1 MDIIEQ
7 KKTRIAIAGIGGV
20 GGYLGGKLAANYAY
34 SSQVEIVFIA
44 RGEMAAAIQKNGL
57 LLHSNG
63 RSYHCFPGLTSDDPA
78 VIGSIDILI
87 VCTKSFSIA
96 AILQKYAACLTSD
109 SLVITAQNTVNGSE
123 QVMPWLPE
131 GVQLMEG
138 IMYIA
143 SNIQKPGEVHHISGP
158 ATFSFGTTGEINPKG
173 EKAAE
178 IFWAA
183 GIQADFTPAIQ
194 PILWK
199 KFMFVSPIAIVTA
212 MFDITFTGILDNPPA
227 KDLYRNLVQEL
238 MQLAIVIGVAIDSN
252 TIQHNLNLLEKFT
265 GQVKSSFQ
273 LDLEQGKPAEVGA
286 LVTYVIKAGSLY
298 GIPTPYYESSLHL
311 LTKKYPALV

>member
-1 MDIIEQ
+1 MGIIEH

-20 GGYLGGKLAANYAY
+20 GGYLGGKLAAYYAN
-34 SSQVEIVFIA
+34 SNEVEIVFIA

-78 VIGSIDILI
+78 VIGSIDIFI

-96 AILQKYAACLTSD
+96 TILQKYAQCLNHN
-109 SLVITAQNTVNGSE
+109 SLVITAQNTVNGKE
-123 QVMPWLPE
+123 LIKPWLPE

-143 SNIQKPGEVHHISGP
+143 SNIQKPGEVNHISGP
-158 ATFSFGTTGEINPKG
+158 ATFSFGTAGDINPMG
-173 EKAAE
+173 EEVAG
-178 IFWAA
+178 IFRAA
-183 GIQADFTPAIQ
+183 GIQADFTMAIQ

-212 MFDITFTGILDNPPA
+212 LFDITFTGILDNPPA

-238 MQLAIVIGVAIDSN
+238 MQLAIVMGVAIDSN
-252 TIQHNLNLLEKFT
+252 TVQHNLNLLEKFT

-273 LDLEQGKPAEVGA
+273 LDMEQGKPAEVA
-286 LVTYVIKAGSLY
+286 SLVSYVITAGRLY
-298 GIPTPYYESSLHL
+298 KIPTPYYESSLYL
-311 LTKKYPALV
+311 LTKKFPVLV